1 MQINKMILSK
11 QKKQVIILYGAT
23 LLGLLVG
30 VLNSVINTNFL
41 PPDQYGDVRYVQNII
56 AFVSSILLF
65 GYFTSGSRLLALSKN
80 EQYSQRIRGAMC
92 FILGLSIILLMFIMT
107 ILYFVSI
114 SKGESNM
121 IPIYLVAIPLC
132 GNVVMLNYVNTT
144 AQGDNHIGRLSAAR
158 LVPSLVYCILAYLI
172 FTYFSC
178 TPVIMLAL
186 YNGSALL
193 ILGVIIFSTKP
204 SFRGLKKSLHFLN
217 EENKTYG
224 WNIYWGSIFGVSTSY
239 IAGIT
244 LGQFSDNNANVGFYT
259 LALTISTPLNT
270 LPAIIGT
277 TYFKQ
282 FATYKS
288 IPVKVWR
295 ASVSLTLLS
304 LFCYIIFIKYIVE
317 LLFDESYSSVSIY
330 ASYLA
335 IGMSFHGLGD
345 MINRFL
351 GAHGQGSQ
359 IRNAAFSCG
368 TIILLG
374 STILVYYWGI
384 NGAIFT
390 KACSSIVY
398 FSVLFV
404 YYLSF
409 CKRK

>member
-1 MQINKMILSK
+1 MQLSK
-11 QKKQVIILYGAT
+11 QNKQVVILYGAT

-30 VLNSVINTNFL
+30 VLTSVINTRFL
-41 PPDQYGDVRYVQNII
+41 SPEEYGDVRYVQNII

-80 EQYSQRIRGAMC
+80 EQYSRSIRGAMC
-92 FILGLSIILLMFIMT
+92 FILGLSVVILMIVMT

-121 IPIYLVAIPLC
+121 IPIYLVAILLC

-158 LVPSLVYCILAYLI
+158 LLPSLVYCILAYLI
-172 FTYFSC
+172 FTYFRC

-193 ILGVIIFSTKP
+193 ILGLIIFSTKP
-204 SFRGLKKSLHFLN
+204 SFKGLKKSLYLLN

-224 WNIYWGSIFGVSTSY
+224 RNIYWGSLFGVSTSY

-244 LGQFSDNNANVGFYT
+244 LGQFCDTNANVGFYT
-259 LALTISTPLNT
+259 LALTISTPLST

-282 FATYKS
+282 FTTDKR
-288 IPVKVWR
+288 IPAKIWY
-295 ASVSLTLLS
+295 ASVGLTLLS
-304 LFCYIIFIKYIVE
+304 LLCYIIFIKYTVE
-317 LLFDESYSSVSIY
+317 ILFDNNYSSVSYY
-330 ASYLA
+330 AAFLA

-345 MINRFL
+345 MVNRFL
-351 GAHGQGSQ
+351 GAHGQGRQ

-368 TIILLG
+368 TIVLLG
-374 STILVYYWGI
+374 STLLVYYFGI
-384 NGAIFT
+384 YGAILT
-390 KACSSIVY
+390 KVCSSVVY
-398 FSVLFV
+398 FSVLFC

-409 CKRK
+409 CKQK